1 MSVVA
6 NKEPVVQEKPTLRSR
21 LFSFA
26 TLCGIVTLMGYGGS
40 GIYRIATDEF
50 VAPCVLSPD
59 SDLVISSKL
68 SMAQLVGERFRAT
81 TRREEIEVTVEAADK
96 ALVELEELKASAERG
111 LEFTAAMTAKQ
122 STAGKSDLTALAE
135 QHKSLTNMIA
145 AQEAFVAQVKSDM
158 DAGLAA
164 KADYSRELQ
173 ALNQLRVALIENDR
187 SRLVSEVT
195 MNQVAL
201 TERALKTSKTPGSI
215 ATPEMLMLQ
224 DQLVRVT
231 TDMLKLRAERR
242 SAVAEKAHLDEELK
256 MIDQLVSQLKERP
269 TFSAAEG
276 NLTVAFVPYTQME
289 GVEKGARVYDCVWG
303 LFACKPVGE
312 ITKLLPGEVILPD
325 PWGTMTRGQ
334 YATMDID
341 DPAAAK
347 SRTLRVRPQHLP
359 ATTKPTNET
368 RIANAK

>member
-1 MSVVA
+1 MTVVNQDA
-6 NKEPVVQEKPTLRSR
+6 VQDKPTLRSR

-26 TLCGIVTLMGYGGS
+26 TLCGVVTLMGYGGS
-40 GIYRIATDEF
+40 GVYRIATDQF

-68 SMAQLVGERFRAT
+68 SMAQLVGERFHAS
-81 TRREEIEVTVEAADK
+81 TRRDEIDVSVEAADK
-96 ALVELEELKASAERG
+96 AIVELEELRASAARG

-122 STAGKSDLTALAE
+122 SSAGKNDLRALAE
-135 QHKSLTNMIA
+135 QRQSLVAMIA
-145 AQEAFVAQVKSDM
+145 AQEAFLGQVKKDLE
-158 DAGLAA
+158 AGLAA

-173 ALNQLRVALIENDR
+173 SLNQLKVALIENDR

-195 MNQVAL
+195 MNQVSL
-201 TERALKTSKTPGSI
+201 TEKALRTSKTPGSI

-231 TDMLKLRAERR
+231 TDILKLRAERR
-242 SAVAEKAHLDEELK
+242 SAIAEKSHLDEELK
-256 MIDQLVSQLKERP
+256 MIDQLMGQLKERP
-269 TFSAAEG
+269 TFSAADG
-276 NLTVAFVPYTQME
+276 DLTVAFVPYTQME
-289 GVEKGARVYDCVWG
+289 GVEKGAKVYDCVWG
-303 LFACKPVGE
+303 LFACKPVGQV
-312 ITKLLPGEVILPD
+312 TKLLPGEVILPD

-334 YATMDID
+334 YATMDIA

>member
-1 MSVVA
+1 MTVENQDVA
-6 NKEPVVQEKPTLRSR
+6 KDKPSMKSR

-26 TLCGIVTLMGYGGS
+26 TLCGVVTLMGYGGS
-40 GIYRIATDEF
+40 GVYRIATDEF

-81 TRREEIEVTVEAADK
+81 TRREEIEVSVEAADK
-96 ALVELEELKASAERG
+96 AIVELEELKASAERG

-122 STAGKSDLTALAE
+122 SSAGKSDLHALAE
-135 QHKSLTNMIA
+135 QRQGLVGMIA
-145 AQEAFVAQVKSDM
+145 AQEAFVAQVKKDLE
-158 DAGLAA
+158 AGLAA

-173 ALNQLRVALIENDR
+173 SLNQLRVALIENDR

-201 TERALKTSKTPGSI
+201 TEKALRTSKTPGSI

-231 TDMLKLRAERR
+231 TDILKLKAERR

-256 MIDQLVSQLKERP
+256 MIDQLVGQLKERP
-269 TFSAAEG
+269 TFSAADG
-276 NLTVAFVPYTQME
+276 DLTVAFVPYTQME
-289 GVEKGARVYDCVWG
+289 GVEKGAKVYDCVWG
-303 LFACKPVGE
+303 LFACKPVGQV
-312 ITKLLPGEVILPD
+312 TKLLPGEVILPD

-334 YATMDID
+334 YATMEIE
-341 DPAAAK
+341 DPASAK

-359 ATTKPTNET
+359 ATPSPGNES